1 MRLILGLWKLRG
13 CRQPASATGHAPE
26 RLPTIRIMKILNIAA
41 YRFVA
46 LERLPEL
53 KDAIAQALT
62 ARRIL
67 GTVLL
72 AEEGI
77 NLFLAADSAAIHD
90 FLAWLQQDARF
101 EDLDIKQSWSAVQ
114 PFGKLL
120 VKVKPEIIRMN
131 HPAIQPS
138 SGRAPA
144 VDAATLKRWLDQGS
158 DDDGRP
164 VAMLDTRNTYEVD
177 AGTFRQAIDWRLAK
191 FTEFPQAVQDHSAE
205 LAGKTVV
212 SFCTGGIRCEKA
224 AIYLRE
230 AGVEQVYQ
238 LEGGILKYFEEC
250 GPAHFDGECFVFDD
264 RRGVDSAL
272 KPRVDIG
279 ASSDSDAAHAV

>member
-1 MRLILGLWKLRG
+1 M
-13 CRQPASATGHAPE
+13 
-26 RLPTIRIMKILNIAA
+26 MKILNIAA

-46 LERLPEL
+46 LDRLTEL
-53 KDAIAQALT
+53 KDGIAQALA

-90 FLAWLQQDARF
+90 FLAWLQRDARF
-101 EDLDIKQSWSAVQ
+101 HSLDIKQSWSATQ
-114 PFGKLL
+114 PFHKLL
-120 VKVKPEIIRMN
+120 VKIKPEIIRMN
-131 HPAIQPS
+131 HPAIQPAA
-138 SGRAPA
+138 GRAPA
-144 VDAATLKRWLDQGS
+144 VDAATLRRWLDQGR

-177 AGTFRQAIDWRLAK
+177 AGTFRQAIDWRLEK
-191 FTEFPQAVQDHSAE
+191 FTEFPQAVLDHRDE
-205 LAGKTVV
+205 LTGKTIV

-230 AGVEQVYQ
+230 AGIAHVYQ
-238 LEGGILKYFEEC
+238 LDGGILKYFEDC

-272 KPRVDIG
+272 KPRVEIG

>member
-1 MRLILGLWKLRG
+1 
-13 CRQPASATGHAPE
+13 
-26 RLPTIRIMKILNIAA
+26 MKILNIAA
-41 YRFVA
+41 YKFVA
-46 LERLPEL
+46 LDQLPEL
-53 KDAIAQALT
+53 KAAIAQALA

-90 FLAWLQQDARF
+90 FLAWLRLDARLH
-101 EDLDIKQSWSAVQ
+101 DLDIKQSWSTAQ

-138 SGRAPA
+138 AGRATA
-144 VDAATLKRWLDQGS
+144 VDAATLRRWLDRGQ
-158 DDDGRP
+158 DDAGRP

-177 AGTFRQAIDWRLAK
+177 AGTFRQAIDWRLEK
-191 FTEFPQAVQDHSAE
+191 FTEFPQAVQDHRDE
-205 LAGKTVV
+205 LAGKTIV

-230 AGVEQVYQ
+230 AGIEHVYQ
-238 LEGGILKYFEEC
+238 LDGGILKYFEDC
-250 GPAHFDGECFVFDD
+250 GQAHFDGDCFVFDA
-264 RRGVDSAL
+264 RRAVDAAL
-272 KPRVDIG
+272 KPRIDVG
-279 ASSDSDAAHAV
+279 ALSDSAAPLNV